1 MVEGGET
8 AAAVRAPGAM
18 IGSVIGLVG
27 GTVFVLVNRGELPQ
41 AWSTAALIAWV
52 VLLLVAAWA
61 VLVRRGGARQTS
73 APHPRAGLIYGLS
86 VLGMLVFFIGGSAL
100 LRAGGVPELGPAL
113 IALGVGL
120 HFIPFARAF
129 GVPFFFGLGGAVS
142 VVGGLGL
149 VLGLVWTPV
158 AAPAAAVLAGLLMV
172 ALIGTAATRR

>member
-1 MVEGGET
+1 MVEQGQSTE
-8 AAAVRAPGAM
+8 AVRAPGSM

-41 AWSTAALIAWV
+41 AWSTAALVAWV
-52 VLLLVAAWA
+52 VLLLGAAWA
-61 VLVRRGGARQTS
+61 VFVRRGGARQTS
-73 APHPRAGLIYGLS
+73 APHRRAGLVYGLS
-86 VLGMLVFFIGGSAL
+86 VLGMLAFFVAGSAV
-100 LRAGGVPELGPAL
+100 LRAADVPELGPAL

-129 GVPFFFGLGGAVS
+129 GVPFFTGLGGAVS

-149 VLGLVWTPV
+149 ALGLVGAPV

-172 ALIGTAATRR
+172 ALIGAAATRR